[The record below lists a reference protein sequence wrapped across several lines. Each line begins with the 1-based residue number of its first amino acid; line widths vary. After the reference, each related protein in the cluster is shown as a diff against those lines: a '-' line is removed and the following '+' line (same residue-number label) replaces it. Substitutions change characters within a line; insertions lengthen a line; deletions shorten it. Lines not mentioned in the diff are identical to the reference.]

1 MKRSVAV
8 FERLG
13 VTVFPVSA
21 DVRVVKN
28 SNLTVFDFLP
38 DAEALNQTSDAIR
51 EWMGQKVFEMQGQ
64 GQVAD

>member
-13 VTVFPVSA
+13 ITVFPVSA

-28 SNLTVFDFLP
+28 PNLTVLDFLP
-38 DAEALNQTSDAIR
+38 DAESLKQTSDAIR
-51 EWMGQKVFEMQGQ
+51 EWMGQKVYEMENRGQ
-64 GQVAD
+64 I